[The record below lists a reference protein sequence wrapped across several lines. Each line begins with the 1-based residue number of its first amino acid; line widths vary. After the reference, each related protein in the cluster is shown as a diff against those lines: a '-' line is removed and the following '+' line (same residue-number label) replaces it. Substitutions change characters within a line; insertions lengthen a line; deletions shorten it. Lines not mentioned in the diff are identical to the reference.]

1 MNHANSGLAHSTN
14 CSPQLT
20 LENGEMAAKAR
31 ENEAKVAELY
41 KYDHNEVI
49 RAINAN
55 DMEYLRTKLSRFS
68 PIPIL
73 STAQIKPEHK
83 KNGYEQVKYEWI
95 NEEYTYISRWHTHTP
110 NAPEYSHDTWVVERK
125 RPGIGA
131 GRNHRP
137 KIHEVLVGKNRWIDW
152 RIWHD
157 AVIAK
162 QNNSETKEQRELLDN
177 GHWDAEK

>member
-14 CSPQLT
+14 GSPQLT

-110 NAPEYSHDTWVVERK
+110 NAPEYSHDTWVVER
-125 RPGIGA
+125 
-131 GRNHRP
+131 N
-137 KIHEVLVGKNRWIDW
+137 VLVLVQGEIIDLKFMRYW
-152 RIWHD
+152 LERIGGL
-157 AVIAK
+157 IG
-162 QNNSETKEQRELLDN
+162 EYGMTP
-177 GHWDAEK
+177 